1 MKRAVILS
9 VCLVVPGVAFAD
21 EVFLKDA
28 GSISGRIVEQNATTV
43 KVDIGDGFI
52 AVPADRVDHIVKG
65 KSALDI
71 YAERA
76 AKLGAQDV
84 NGWRAL
90 GDWAANEGFPAQSR
104 QAYQKVIAI
113 APDDPGAR
121 KALGYVQLQG
131 KWVTLEESY
140 AARGYEKYDG
150 EWMSASEAQAAR
162 SADAAYAAQQAADT
176 KANVAENTAVQDQ
189 YRKEKAEEEEQRRKE
204 NYERLNPPVY
214 WGGYGY
220 GVNTWPSFTSPNP

>member
-1 MKRAVILS
+1 MKRAAILAVIL
-9 VCLVVPGVAFAD
+9 VIPGVVFAD

-28 GSISGRIVEQNATTV
+28 GSISGRIVEQTATTV

-71 YAERA
+71 FAERA

-84 NGWRAL
+84 KGWRNL

-104 QAYQKVIAI
+104 QAYEKVIAI

-121 KALGYVQLQG
+121 KALGYVSLNG

-140 AARGYEKYDG
+140 AAKGYVKYDG
-150 EWMSASEAQAAR
+150 EWMSDSEAQAAR
-162 SADAAYAAQQAADT
+162 SADAAHAAQQAADA
-176 KANVAENTAVQDQ
+176 KANVAENSAIQDQ
-189 YRKEKAEEEEQRRKE
+189 ARKEKADEEAQR
-204 NYERLNPPVY
+204 ER
-214 WGGYGY
+214 
-220 GVNTWPSFTSPNP
+220 